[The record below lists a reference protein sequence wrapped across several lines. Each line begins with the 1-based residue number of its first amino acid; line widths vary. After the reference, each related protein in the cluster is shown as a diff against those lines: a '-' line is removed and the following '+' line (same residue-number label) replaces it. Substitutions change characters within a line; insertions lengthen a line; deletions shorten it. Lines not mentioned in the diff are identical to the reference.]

1 MRGGG
6 PGQDS
11 RVRLPSLGGHEVPA
25 ARCSVFAL
33 TSDVFAGRGADPAS
47 GAGRL
52 MAGSDMSPELANL
65 LALCLPA
72 SKLGRR
78 WGALA
83 PLAGVVLPVPA
94 GTTGFLR
101 RDNAIL
107 SSLRMA
113 GESCIVEIALKR
125 LNPPAL
131 A

>member
-33 TSDVFAGRGADPAS
+33 ASDEFAGRGADPAS

-52 MAGSDMSPELANL
+52 MAGSDESPELANS
-65 LALCLPA
+65 LALRLPA
-72 SKLGRR
+72 SRLGRR

-83 PLAGVVLPVPA
+83 PLADMVLRIPA
-94 GTTGFLR
+94 GTTGFFLR
-101 RDNAIL
+101 REKAIL

-113 GESCIVEIALKR
+113 GES
-125 LNPPAL
+125 
-131 A
+131 